1 MIRAISTR
9 VAHAFRRTALPLG
22 SYYSI
27 TLAVPLANGAARS
40 GAAFMEHALVV
51 LLVPPIVILI
61 ACAVHTAVRAVR
73 TVRCSSQAALERR
86 MKSAANAPAMPLN
99 SDTGVNNV
107 DSRKT

>member
-1 MIRAISTR
+1 MISALSTR

-22 SYYSI
+22 SYYGI
-27 TLAVPLANGAARS
+27 TLAVPLAHGAAWS
-40 GAAFMEHALVV
+40 AAFVKHALVV

-61 ACAVHTAVRAVR
+61 ACAVHTAARAVR

>member
-1 MIRAISTR
+1 MIGALSTR
-9 VAHAFRRTALPLG
+9 VAYAFRRTALPLG
-22 SYYSI
+22 SYYGI
-27 TLAVPLANGAARS
+27 TLAVPLAHGAAWS
-40 GAAFMEHALVV
+40 AAFVKHALVV

-73 TVRCSSQAALERR
+73 TVRCSRQAALERR

-99 SDTGVNNV
+99 SDTGANNV